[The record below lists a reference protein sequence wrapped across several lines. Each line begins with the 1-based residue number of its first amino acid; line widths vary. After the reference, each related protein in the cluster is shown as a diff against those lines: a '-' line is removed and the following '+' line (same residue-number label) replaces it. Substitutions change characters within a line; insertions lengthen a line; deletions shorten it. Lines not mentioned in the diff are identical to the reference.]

1 MVLESKQFYPDQ
13 AHIWCQE
20 RQSHHLLPQIFDL
33 LWSLHCSPRG
43 SFVDSVFRVV
53 LFHQSLYGLEWS
65 APAKALTPKELGLFM
80 DPRLFDL
87 MLVMM
92 TADSGSYTFLYRK
105 DRYEKNFLVF
115 KAMVKVQRDIWYE
128 ANKSTD
134 EGNQSLFLKNGDL
147 IYQEV
152 TEEMLLKQQMTY
164 QNFQ

>member
-1 MVLESKQFYPDQ
+1 
-13 AHIWCQE
+13 
-20 RQSHHLLPQIFDL
+20 
-33 LWSLHCSPRG
+33 
-43 SFVDSVFRVV
+43 
-53 LFHQSLYGLEWS
+53 
-65 APAKALTPKELGLFM
+65 M

-134 EGNQSLFLKNGDL
+134 EDNQSLFLKNGDL